1 MKKIIS
7 AFFAMFILII
17 SVSCSDS
24 DNQLY
29 DGEPLINFNN
39 GTDVKSLLVI
49 DEGDVTRTI
58 QYGTVRPVTGNHT
71 VNLVVDTQN
80 STAVQGVDFEIIKG
94 TDDLV
99 DGETNGTFEVK
110 FKETAAVVGGKVVKF
125 KLQSSTL
132 ANAAF
137 DQTYTVTVGLTC
149 PLSFFAGSF
158 NLTESW
164 WTAPNQIYD
173 IEASTVPNQ
182 VLVKGFWDDG
192 SDMVLNFDP
201 STNVI
206 TIPEQWTGYN
216 YQGNPAQPVNA
227 RPATGG
233 LISTIDLCNRT
244 VTLNINYWVPALNAG
259 YGNKVEKFVGL

>member
-1 MKKIIS
+1 MNKIIS
-7 AFFAMFILII
+7 AFFALFILIGL
-17 SVSCSDS
+17 VSCTDS
-24 DNQLY
+24 DDQLY
-29 DGEPLINFNN
+29 DGAPLINFNN
-39 GTDVKSLLVI
+39 GTSTKSLLVVG
-49 DEGDVTRTI
+49 EGDVTRTI
-58 QYGTVRPVTGNHT
+58 QYGTVRPVTGNHS
-71 VNLVVDTQN
+71 VSLVVDTQN
-80 STAVQGVDFEIIKG
+80 STAVQGTDFEIVKG

-99 DGETNGTFEVK
+99 SGETNGTFEVK
-110 FKETAAVVGGKVVKF
+110 FKESGAVVAGKKVVF
-125 KLQSSTL
+125 TLASSTL
-132 ANAAF
+132 DKAAF
-137 DQTYTVTVGLTC
+137 DQTYTVEVGLTC
-149 PLSFFAGSF
+149 PLSYFEGPF

-164 WTAPNQIYD
+164 WTSPNTIYD
-173 IEASTVPNQ
+173 IEESTVPNQ
-182 VLVKGFWDDG
+182 ILVKGFWDNG

-244 VTLNINYWVPALNAG
+244 VTLNINYWVPALSAG